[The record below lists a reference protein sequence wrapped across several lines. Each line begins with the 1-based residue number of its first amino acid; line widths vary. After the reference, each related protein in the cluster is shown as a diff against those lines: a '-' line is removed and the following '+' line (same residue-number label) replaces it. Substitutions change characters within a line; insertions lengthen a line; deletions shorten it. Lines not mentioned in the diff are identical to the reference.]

1 MSLRK
6 AAVRSAR
13 VRLRAWASC
22 SLELNEEGNR
32 WCPSDELTTLQDVN
46 GDETSHEFVIY
57 IDGSATMT
65 EKWPREAACA
75 SLGLAALHRSAGGQ
89 VTWCGS
95 LSAPIQFGST
105 GTDVLGATRLTNNA
119 AELTALLAALEWRV
133 TLPGQVTT
141 RIVSDSRVSIDLV
154 EQRARVSTNVA
165 QVQQC
170 RQVLKV
176 CRAFASTV
184 MIHTYSRQGL
194 LGDEIADALAKAAAN
209 GIARPEG
216 SMCKW

>member
-1 MSLRK
+1 M
-6 AAVRSAR
+6 
-13 VRLRAWASC
+13 
-22 SLELNEEGNR
+22 N
-32 WCPSDELTTLQDVN
+32 D
-46 GDETSHEFVIY
+46 DETAHEFVIY

-75 SLGLAALHRSAGGQ
+75 GLELAVFHRPAAGQ
-89 VTWCGS
+89 LPVY
-95 LSAPIQFGST
+95 LGST

-119 AELTALLAALEWRV
+119 AEFTALLAALEWRA
-133 TLPGQVTT
+133 TLPGQVTA
-141 RIVSDSRVSIDLV
+141 RIVSNSKVSIDLV
-154 EQRARVSTNVA
+154 EQRARASTNVA
-165 QVQQC
+165 LVQQC
-170 RQVLKV
+170 RQVLKA

-194 LGDEIADALAKAAAN
+194 SGDEIADALAKAAAN